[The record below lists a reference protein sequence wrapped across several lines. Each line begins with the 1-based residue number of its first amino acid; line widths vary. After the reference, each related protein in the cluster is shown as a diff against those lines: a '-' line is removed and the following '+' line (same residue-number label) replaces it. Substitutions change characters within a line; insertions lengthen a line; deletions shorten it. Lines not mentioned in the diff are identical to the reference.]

1 MAYEFSDTPE
11 LKKLREKVRSFAVAE
26 IEPKAKGLDERE
38 EYSAE
43 ITRASGKQGLLG
55 MIIPKEYGGQ
65 GLDYLSYI
73 VAVEELARVDS
84 SQAAIVAA
92 HNSLGIN
99 PIYYYGTEEQKQRLL
114 PSLCT
119 GDGLWA
125 FALTEPE
132 SGSDAQ
138 ATKTKAVF
146 DDRRKEWIINGR
158 KLWIT
163 NSACELSAGIT
174 VQAVTGTLSDGRNQL
189 TSFLVPASTPGLIRK
204 PVLGKMMW
212 RAVSIGELFFEDV
225 RIPEDAILGS
235 KGRGFR
241 ITLETL
247 DNGRLSIGAMGLGL
261 AKGVFDLALE
271 YSKKRKTFGVAIA
284 KHQVIA
290 FKLADMAMRIEA
302 AENLLYKAC
311 WLRQNEKPFG
321 KQAAMAKLYCTEV
334 AEFCAREG
342 QQCFGGYGL
351 MKDYAVERHFRDVAL
366 LRVGEG
372 TNEIQRLI
380 ISRHLGC

>member
-1 MAYEFSDTPE
+1 MAFDFSESEELKNLRERVREFALREIAPKARALDDKEEFSPDIT
-11 LKKLREKVRSFAVAE
+11 
-26 IEPKAKGLDERE
+26 KAM
-38 EYSAE
+38 
-43 ITRASGKQGLLG
+43 GKQGLFG
-55 MIIPKEYGGQ
+55 MVLPREYGGQ
-65 GLDYLSYI
+65 GLDYLSFI
-73 VAVEELARVDS
+73 VAVEELARIDS
-84 SQAAIVAA
+84 SQAATVAA
-92 HNSLGIN
+92 HNSLGAN
-99 PIYYYGTEEQKQRLL
+99 PIFYYGTKEQKEKFL
-114 PSLCT
+114 PNLCT

-146 DDRRKEWIINGR
+146 DDRKKEWIINGR

-163 NSACELSAGIT
+163 NSVNELTKGIT
-174 VQAVTGTLSDGRNQL
+174 VQAVTGALGDGRNQL
-189 TSFLVPASTPGLIRK
+189 TSFLVPTTTPGLSRK

-212 RAVSIGELFFEDV
+212 RAASIGEVFFEDV
-225 RIPEDAILGS
+225 RVPEEAVLGNR
-235 KGRGFR
+235 GRGFR

-261 AKGVFDLALE
+261 AKGAFDLALD

-284 KHQVIA
+284 KHQAVA

-311 WLRQNEKPFG
+311 WLRQNEKSFG
-321 KQAAMAKLYCTEV
+321 KHAAMAKLYCTDV
-334 AEFCAREG
+334 AEFCAREA

-351 MKDYAVERHFRDVAL
+351 MKEYAIERHFRDVAL
-366 LRVGEG
+366 LRIGEG
-372 TNEIQRLI
+372 TNEIQRMI
-380 ISRHLGC
+380 ISRHIGC